1 MKALLT
7 GTAAEEERWRTG
19 KYSGHRI
26 NWNLVTNKVWEREKG
41 ELRDNSRFSLHVWV
55 EVTTSQSGKRAVW
68 ENFSS
73 YSLLSLSVALL
84 NTPALFTPFCIL
96 RSSQSQLPTVSF
108 LTENIKTVWCWI
120 STLAHHLKKP
130 LFLVPGHIFFS
141 CSDYLKLGYVCN
153 QLCFGFNVIWTFSDF
168 IHFFH
173 VFIFFPQR
181 NTEPSLK
188 KQRNAG

>member
-1 MKALLT
+1 M
-7 GTAAEEERWRTG
+7 GE
-19 KYSGHRI
+19 
-26 NWNLVTNKVWEREKG
+26 EKG

-55 EVTTSQSGKRAVW
+55 EVSTLQSGERVVW

-73 YSLLSLSVALL
+73 YSLSSLSVALL
-84 NTPALFTPFCIL
+84 NTPTLFTPFCIL
-96 RSSQSQLPTVSF
+96 RWSWSQLPTVSF

-130 LFLVPGHIFFS
+130 LFLVPGHFFFFHVQLIWNWGM
-141 CSDYLKLGYVCN
+141 CAN
-153 QLCFGFNVIWTFSDF
+153 QLYFGFNAIRTFSDF

-188 KQRNAG
+188 KTKKCGIV